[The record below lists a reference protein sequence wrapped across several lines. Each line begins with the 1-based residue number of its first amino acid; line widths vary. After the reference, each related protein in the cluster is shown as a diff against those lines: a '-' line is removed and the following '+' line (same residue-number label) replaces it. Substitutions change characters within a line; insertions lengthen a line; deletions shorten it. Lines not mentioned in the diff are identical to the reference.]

1 MPKEQSSLWRIAFEQ
16 NFRGKIEC
24 EFIERFGFIGEVE
37 ERGRVL
43 EYQRINNQHN
53 RRFETEVQTV
63 TKSKDKIMQVKE
75 NSYN

>member
-1 MPKEQSSLWRIAFEQ
+1 MPKEQSSLWRITFEQ
-16 NFRGKIEC
+16 NIRGEIKC
-24 EFIERFGFIGEVE
+24 EFIERFGFTREVE
-37 ERGRVL
+37 ERRRVL